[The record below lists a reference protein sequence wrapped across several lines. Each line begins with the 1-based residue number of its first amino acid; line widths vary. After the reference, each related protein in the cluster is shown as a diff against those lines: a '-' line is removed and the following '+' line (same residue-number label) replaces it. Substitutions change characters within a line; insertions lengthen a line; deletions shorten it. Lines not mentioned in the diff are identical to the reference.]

1 MWWVGDAGDGLGT
14 LIWGQW
20 CWVGTGSGLGTQLG
34 TQVLGWGEGVC
45 GGHLFGD
52 TSEWGH
58 TLGTRGVGW
67 GQVMGW
73 GHLFGDTGGGLG
85 TPPKGQ
91 EGTNPG
97 MRPRGHLPSVAL
109 MPIWGQLSQ

>member
-1 MWWVGDAGDGLGT
+1 MLGWGHSLGTRVVGWGHMCWVGDMGDGLGT

-52 TSEWGH
+52 TY
-58 TLGTRGVGW
+58 LGT
-67 GQVMGW
+67 QVMMGW
-73 GHLFGDTGGGLG
+73 GPL
-85 TPPKGQ
+85 PRAKKGQ
-91 EGTNPG
+91 IQERGPTVTS
-97 MRPRGHLPSVAL
+97 PRWH
-109 MPIWGQLSQ
+109 